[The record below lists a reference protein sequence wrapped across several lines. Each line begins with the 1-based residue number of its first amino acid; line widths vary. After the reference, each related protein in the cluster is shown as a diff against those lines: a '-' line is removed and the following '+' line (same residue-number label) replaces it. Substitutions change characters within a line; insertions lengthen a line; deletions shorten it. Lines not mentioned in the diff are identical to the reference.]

1 MKTVVRHGKLAIKS
15 GRYVCPYCNT
25 TTHQQARPETQA
37 KNLVLWCWKCKAE
50 MKVNIDSGQCFVI
63 ASAR

>member
-1 MKTVVRHGKLAIKS
+1 MQKLAEGRKLRIKN

-25 TTHQQARPETQA
+25 TMNQQARTDTQA

-50 MKVNIDSGQCFVI
+50 MKVNIESGQCSVI